1 MDFKE
6 VKISINGK
14 DIKLNRF
21 ATSIIGNTI
30 YGMVLSL
37 RLDEEPKEIEIKVI
51 KK

>member
-14 DIKLNRF
+14 DIKSNKF
-21 ATSIIGNTI
+21 VASIIGNTI
-30 YGMVLSL
+30 YGIVSSL